1 MNQDN
6 PDTVMMDEQSHWE
19 ATQMEDVFLP
29 SVRVQL
35 GWSDVEN
42 AVDQGAIV
50 PAQAHALW
58 ASWALPG
65 SATRLGAGETHPES
79 VDVDVNPGSSAEAG
93 DLPQA
98 ALQWGGHGAC
108 HHIGAGT
115 GVKGEYLDN
124 RVIHLRQRRD
134 RQEAIAQNTGEQ
146 HRQHQQ

>member
-35 GWSDVEN
+35 SWTDVES

-65 SATRLGAGETHPES
+65 SATRLGAGETHPEA

-98 ALQWGGHGAC
+98 PEGDSVVLRVLALLAAAAVGA
-108 HHIGAGT
+108 ALTLLALGT
-115 GVKGEYLDN
+115 L
-124 RVIHLRQRRD
+124 
-134 RQEAIAQNTGEQ
+134 
-146 HRQHQQ
+146 

>member
-6 PDTVMMDEQSHWE
+6 PDTVMMDEQAHWE

-35 GWSDVEN
+35 TWTDVES

-65 SATRLGAGETHPES
+65 SATRLGAGETHPEG
-79 VDVDVNPGSSAEAG
+79 VDVEGNPGSSAEAG
-93 DLPQA
+93 NLPQA
-98 ALQWGGHGAC
+98 PEGDSVVLRVLALLAAAAVGA
-108 HHIGAGT
+108 ALTLLALGT
-115 GVKGEYLDN
+115 L
-124 RVIHLRQRRD
+124 
-134 RQEAIAQNTGEQ
+134 
-146 HRQHQQ
+146 

>member
-19 ATQMEDVFLP
+19 TTQMEDVFLP

-35 GWSDVEN
+35 SWTDVES

-65 SATRLGAGETHPES
+65 SATRLGAGETHPEA
-79 VDVDVNPGSSAEAG
+79 VDVDVNPGSGAEAG

-98 ALQWGGHGAC
+98 PEGDSVVLRVLALLAAAAVGA
-108 HHIGAGT
+108 ALTLLALGT
-115 GVKGEYLDN
+115 L
-124 RVIHLRQRRD
+124 
-134 RQEAIAQNTGEQ
+134 
-146 HRQHQQ
+146 